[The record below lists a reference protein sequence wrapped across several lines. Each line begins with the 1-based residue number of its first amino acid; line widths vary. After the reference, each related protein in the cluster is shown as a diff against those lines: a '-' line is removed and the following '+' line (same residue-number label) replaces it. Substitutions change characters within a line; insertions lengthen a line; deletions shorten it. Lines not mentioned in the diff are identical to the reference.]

1 MSTAAK
7 KFRSNWFRIAV
18 EGATTDKR
26 NIKRDWLEQAAAN
39 FNQQTYGA
47 RIWLEHFRSILPD
60 SPFKA
65 FGDVLAVKAED
76 VTINGQK
83 KLALF
88 AQISPTDELVA
99 MNKKR
104 QKIYTSAEIDETFAD
119 TGEAYLVGLAVT
131 DSPASLGTDVLTFSM
146 EKPESSPFKDRH
158 YSASSMFTEATE
170 TEITF
175 EEMEPDKPGL
185 GLQLLTKVKDL
196 LKGKQAQDDQTFAQ
210 IGQAVE
216 AVADHVKDLPDQFN
230 KLQKKHDDLT
240 TDFTQ
245 LSDDYKAFKQKLDG
259 EQDPGQPPRPA
270 VTGGNQ
276 QQLTD
281 C

>member
-18 EGATTDKR
+18 EGATSDKR
-26 NIKRDWLEQAAAN
+26 TIKRAWLEQAAAN
-39 FNQQTYGA
+39 FNRQTYGA

-65 FGDVLAVKAED
+65 FGDVLAVKAEE
-76 VTINGQK
+76 VTVNGQK

-88 AQISPTDELVA
+88 AQIEPTDELVA

-158 YSASSMFTEATE
+158 YSATSMFTEAIE
-170 TEITF
+170 AEITF
-175 EEMEPDKPGL
+175 EEVEEKPAL
-185 GLQLLTKVKDL
+185 GAQLLSKVKDL
-196 LKGKQAQDDQTFAQ
+196 LKGKQTQDDQNFAQ

-216 AVADHVKDLPDQFN
+216 AVAEHVKDLPDQFT
-230 KLQKKHDDLT
+230 KLEKKHGDLA
-240 TDFTQ
+240 TDLGR
-245 LSDDYKAFKQKLDG
+245 LSADFKAFKQKLDG
-259 EQDPGQPPRPA
+259 EQDPGQQRRPP
-270 VTGGNQ
+270 VSGGNQ